1 MSMRNIGVVCCS
13 FVVAGF
19 VMLDGFLVMLGCLF
33 VVSHDVVEEFVLW
46 LLLGLSF
53 VLGSFFFSGIKIE
66 LIPLNQWMNLVS
78 IIESCQEFFCA
89 LAYITTASLY
99 E

>member
-1 MSMRNIGVVCCS
+1 
-13 FVVAGF
+13 
-19 VMLDGFLVMLGCLF
+19 
-33 VVSHDVVEEFVLW
+33 